1 MEKEINRLFA
11 LFYFHFYSFCPR
23 RYCSVSPQTAN
34 QSEHAPTDKISR
46 SKRYIACSDV
56 VEVGR
61 VELPSESTLTGSSP
75 GAGGYSQS
83 LALCVPLPDG
93 KPARHRGR

>member
-1 MEKEINRLFA
+1 M
-11 LFYFHFYSFCPR
+11 
-23 RYCSVSPQTAN
+23 
-34 QSEHAPTDKISR
+34 ISSSGKL
-46 SKRYIACSDV
+46 SKRLSDESEEIPARV
-56 VEVGR
+56 QFSPRSRNGTLTGISELVEVGR